1 MSWGYEWRPYVS
13 VAQRRAK
20 AQRYAEKL
28 AKGGRKLKPVE
39 IAGRKI
45 ATTFWGAAW
54 CDNLESYSD
63 FANRLPRGRTY
74 ARNGSVIDLQIDGGQ
89 ITAIVSGSEIY
100 KVRIDIAPL
109 PRPQWKAITRDCSQ
123 SIDSL
128 MDLLQGRFSQGVMER
143 LARQKDGLFPRPN
156 DIKLKCSCPDWAG
169 LCKHLAA
176 VLYGVG
182 ARLDSEPELLFTLR
196 KVDHLELVGRAV
208 DAANLDQALGAGTNG
223 SLGDEDLA
231 ELFGIDLDAGSTT
244 KTPQRTPRRKAAK
257 PSAGNGKPTRKKT
270 AKETVPVATPAAKKR
285 SASPRKKPAAT
296 TAAKSSAAV
305 SRRKSAKPK
314 PAAAT
319 KRRAAKSK
327 P

>member
-1 MSWGYEWRPYVS
+1 MSWGYGWRPYVS

-20 AQRYAEKL
+20 AQRYAAKL
-28 AKGGRKLKPVE
+28 AKGGRQLKPVE

-45 ATTFWGAAW
+45 ASTYWGSAW

-100 KVRIDIAPL
+100 KVRIDIASL
-109 PRPQWKAITRDCSQ
+109 PKPQWKAITRDCAQ

-143 LARQKDGLFPRPN
+143 LARQKDGLFPRPK

-208 DAANLDQALGAGTNG
+208 DAANLDQALGDGNG
-223 SLGDEDLA
+223 SLVGEDLSA
-231 ELFGIDLDAGSTT
+231 MFGIDLDAGSTT
-244 KTPQRTPRRKAAK
+244 KTSQRTPRKKTAK
-257 PSAGNGKPTRKKT
+257 PSAGNGKPTRKKA
-270 AKETVPVATPAAKKR
+270 AKETIPLASAAAKKR
-285 SASPRKKPAAT
+285 SASAGKKPATT
-296 TAAKSSAAV
+296 TAAKSNAAGN
-305 SRRKSAKPK
+305 RRKSAKRK
-314 PAAAT
+314 PAAAS
-319 KRRAAKSK
+319 KRRSAE
-327 P
+327 

>member
-1 MSWGYEWRPYVS
+1 MAWWRYREYVP
-13 VAQRRAK
+13 VAKRRAQ
-20 AQRYAEKL
+20 ARREAAKL
-28 AKGGRKLKPVE
+28 AGKGRKLEPIE
-39 IAGRKI
+39 ISGRAI
-45 ATTFWGAAW
+45 TTTFWGQAW
-54 CDNLESYSD
+54 CDNLECYSD
-63 FANRLPRGRTY
+63 FENRLPRGRTY
-74 ARNGSVIDLQIDGGQ
+74 ARNGSVIDLKVTAGQ
-89 ITAIVSGSEIY
+89 VKALVSGSSIY
-100 KVRIDIAPL
+100 KVQVDIKPLSKPHWKRIT
-109 PRPQWKAITRDCSQ
+109 QDCSQ

-128 MDLLQGRFSQGVMER
+128 MDLLQGRFSKGVMER